1 MTRSLNGSVNSLPNH
16 LSNSS
21 VNKHS
26 RSPSRRQLHL
36 NLFLMSRGHHESAW
50 RHPDASALA
59 LTDLALYAESARLA
73 EAAKFDA
80 VFLADSLVAATGA
93 HSAPS
98 NGLEPLTLLSALA
111 ALTSRIGLIGTVS
124 TTYSHPYTLARQ
136 FASLDHI
143 SKGRAGW
150 NIVTS
155 WAPAAGA
162 NYGLDNNIEHGE
174 RYRIAEEFLN
184 AVDTLWRSYPADAV
198 IDDRATGY
206 YHAPSHIQPA
216 NYEGEYIKTRGPL
229 NIAGSP
235 QARPV
240 YVQAGQS
247 DTGRAF
253 AARWAEAIFTAHT
266 NKESAQAFYADLKT
280 QAAAHGR
287 RPEDVVI
294 LPGISAAIG
303 STRYEA
309 EQVWEELNELT
320 RPEVGLTRL
329 SNRFG
334 GHDFS
339 AIPLDKPLT
348 RDDFPDPN
356 LVQASKS
363 RVTGYVDMVLREGLT
378 LRQLLRRLAGAR
390 GHFTATGTPEEIAD
404 TIADWFQTGAA
415 DGFNVMPPILHR
427 QFELFT
433 AEVVPLLR
441 KRGLFRHEYEGN
453 TLRAHFG
460 LPTIGERL
468 EELATY

>member
-1 MTRSLNGSVNSLPNH
+1 MTRSSH
-16 LSNSS
+16 
-21 VNKHS
+21 
-26 RSPSRRQLHL
+26 RQLHL
-36 NLFLMSRGHHESAW
+36 NLFMMSRGHHESAW
-50 RHPDASALA
+50 RHPDSSPLA

-80 VFLADSLVAATGA
+80 VFLADSLVATTGA
-93 HSAPS
+93 RSAPS

-136 FASLDHI
+136 FASLDHL

-155 WAPAAGA
+155 WAPQAAA
-162 NYGLDNNIEHGE
+162 NYGLEQNVEHGE
-174 RYRIAEEFLN
+174 RYRIAEEFLD
-184 AVDTLWRSYPADAV
+184 AVDSLWRSYPADAV
-198 IDDRATGY
+198 LDNRAKGF
-206 YHAPSHIQPA
+206 YHDPSRIRPV
-216 NYEGEYIKTRGPL
+216 NYEGDTIRTKGPL
-229 NIAGSP
+229 NIPGSR
-235 QARPV
+235 QGRPV
-240 YVQAGQS
+240 YIQAGQS

-266 NKESAQAFYADLKT
+266 SKASAQAFYTDIKT
-280 QAAAHGR
+280 QALAHGR
-287 RPEDVVI
+287 RAQDIII

-309 EQVWEELNELT
+309 EQVWEELDELT
-320 RPEVGLTRL
+320 SPEVGLTRL
-329 SNRFG
+329 SGRFG

-339 AIPLDKPLT
+339 AVPLDRPLT

-356 LVQASKS
+356 LVEASKS
-363 RVTGYVDMVLREGLT
+363 RVVGYVDMVLQDGLT

-404 TIADWFQTGAA
+404 TITDWFQTGAA
-415 DGFNVMPPILHR
+415 DGFNVMPPILHS

-433 AEVVPLLR
+433 SEVVPLLR
-441 KRGLFRHEYEGN
+441 KRGLFREEYEGD
-453 TLRAHFG
+453 TLRSHLG
-460 LPTIGERL
+460 LAPVTAPSHE
-468 EELATY
+468 TVTQ

>member
-1 MTRSLNGSVNSLPNH
+1 MTHPLH
-16 LSNSS
+16 T
-21 VNKHS
+21 
-26 RSPSRRQLHL
+26 PSTRQLHL

-50 RHPDASALA
+50 RHPDASPLA

-80 VFLADSLVAATGA
+80 VFLADSLAAATGA
-93 HSAPS
+93 RSAPS

-155 WAPAAGA
+155 WAPQAGA
-162 NYGLDNNIEHGE
+162 NYGLAHNLEHGE
-174 RYRIAEEFLN
+174 RYRIAEEFLE
-184 AVDTLWRSYPADAV
+184 AVDALWRSYPANAV
-198 IDDRATGY
+198 VDDRAQGY
-206 YHAPSHIQPA
+206 YHAASHIRPV
-216 NYEGEYIKTRGPL
+216 NYDGEYIKTQGPL
-229 NIAGSP
+229 NVAGSP
-235 QARPV
+235 QGRPV
-240 YVQAGQS
+240 YIQAGQS

-266 NKESAQAFYADLKT
+266 NKESAQAFYADIKT
-280 QAAAHGR
+280 QAIAHGR
-287 RPEDVVI
+287 HPENIVI

-320 RPEVGLTRL
+320 SPEVGLSRL
-329 SNRFG
+329 SSRFG

-339 AIPLDKPLT
+339 AIPLDRPLT
-348 RDDFPDPN
+348 REDFPDPN
-356 LVQASKS
+356 AVEASKS
-363 RVTGYVDMVLREGLT
+363 RVVGYVDMVLREGLT

-390 GHFTATGTPEEIAD
+390 GHFTVTGTPEEVAD
-404 TIADWFQTGAA
+404 TIADWFQSGAA

-427 QFELFT
+427 QFEYFT
-433 AEVVPLLR
+433 SEVVPLLR
-441 KRGLFRHEYEGN
+441 KRGLFRDEYEGD
-453 TLRAHFG
+453 TLRSHFG
-460 LPTIGERL
+460 LAPIAAPA
-468 EELATY
+468 EEAVA